1 MTGLGDDGAFMEFKS
16 ILRLDT
22 MYGHCDELKIEFR
35 GMDLMATVQCYRA
48 AGTFSRTFSF
58 GFVQAHSLYSEMLM
72 PLTARHCVDQL
83 CEVAGSEWVARY
95 RERVSSD
102 LRGLRHYAIHFTKC
116 GYLEVLSH
124 RLEVGP
130 EIAIAD

>member
-1 MTGLGDDGAFMEFKS
+1 MEFKS

-35 GMDLMATVQCYRA
+35 GMDLMATVQYYRA

-72 PLTARHCVDQL
+72 PLTARHCVDRL
-83 CEVAGSEWVARY
+83 CEVAGSEWANRY
-95 RERVSSD
+95 RERVSVD

>member
-1 MTGLGDDGAFMEFKS
+1 MPIEFIP

-22 MYGHCDELKIEFR
+22 MYGHCDDLKIEL
-35 GMDLMATVQCYRA
+35 GDMDLIATVQYYRT

-95 RERVSSD
+95 RERVSPD
-102 LRGLRHYAIHFTKC
+102 LRGLRHYAIQFTKC

-124 RLEVGP
+124 QFDVGP
-130 EIAIAD
+130 EIAVADPAQN

>member
-1 MTGLGDDGAFMEFKS
+1 MPIEFIP

-22 MYGHCDELKIEFR
+22 VYGHCDELKVEFHE
-35 GMDLMATVQCYRA
+35 MDLIATVQYYRT
-48 AGTFSRTFSF
+48 AGTFSRTFTF

-95 RERVSSD
+95 RQRVSSD

-124 RLEVGP
+124 QFEAGP
-130 EIAIAD
+130 EFALAAPART